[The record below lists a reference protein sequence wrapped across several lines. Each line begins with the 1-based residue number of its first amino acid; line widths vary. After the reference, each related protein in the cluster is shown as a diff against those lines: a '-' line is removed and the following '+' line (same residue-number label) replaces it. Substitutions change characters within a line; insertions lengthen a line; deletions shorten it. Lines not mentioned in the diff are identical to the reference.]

1 MLHLC
6 WQDGEIEASPSTTDQ
21 LMAYTEFFEAASML
35 DEEMLDL
42 IQQLTPTTARPLM
55 SVVSSLCL

>member
-1 MLHLC
+1 
-6 WQDGEIEASPSTTDQ
+6 
-21 LMAYTEFFEAASML
+21 MAYTEFFEAASML